1 MPASR
6 IKVDI
11 ARILQDEGYVQGF
24 KLIDEAATQEDCRLE
39 DAASVPEVRTARRAA
54 DHGRAANQPA
64 RPPRLLR
71 ARRCAL
77 KCWRAGHEHPHD
89 LARRDDRP
97 RRGQGRRR
105 RRSPLQHLVRTNNVS
120 NRKETHR
127 IPKGVTV
134 KVLDGAVEV
143 QGPKGKLK
151 QRFSERHQF
160 RARGR
165 SAVGEAP
172 TDDPGLGKFHGL
184 ARSLVANAVAGV
196 TDGFKKE
203 LDIVG
208 VGYRAEVKG
217 KQVIFALGYSHAVV
231 FDIPQGI
238 DVAID
243 KQTHIT
249 VTGVDRQLVGQV
261 AANIRRLREA
271 GSLQAEGRALHG

>member
-1 MPASR
+1 MSR
-6 IKVDI
+6 IGKKPI
-11 ARILQDEGYVQGF
+11 AL
-24 KLIDEAATQEDCRLE
+24 
-39 DAASVPEVRTARRAA
+39 
-54 DHGRAANQPA
+54 
-64 RPPRLLR
+64 
-71 ARRCAL
+71 
-77 KCWRAGHEHPHD
+77 
-89 LARRDDRP
+89 
-97 RRGQGRRR
+97 
-105 RRSPLQHLVRTNNVS
+105 
-120 NRKETHR
+120 
-127 IPKGVTV
+127 PKGVTV
-134 KVLDGAVEV
+134 KVHPDAVEV

-151 QRFSERHQF
+151 QAFPAGIKFEQADGTLVAKCESENP
-160 RARGR
+160 
-165 SAVGEAP
+165 E
-172 TDDPGLGKFHGL
+172 LGKFHGL

-261 AANIRRLREA
+261 AANIRRLRKPDPYKQKGVRYTGEVLKKKA
-271 GSLQAEGRALHG
+271 GKTGAK